1 MGPGIARPPPATS
14 WVASRIL
21 AHDRA
26 QRGTTNNRLLP
37 GVLAA
42 GGFALTVRPLLA
54 MLRPDMET
62 AKLAQAAADAVD
74 THELAPADLR
84 YVIMALVARRAG
96 GREGVSGHWRAAVP
110 FANLP
115 TRSS

>member
-1 MGPGIARPPPATS
+1 
-14 WVASRIL
+14 
-21 AHDRA
+21 
-26 QRGTTNNRLLP
+26 
-37 GVLAA
+37 
-42 GGFALTVRPLLA
+42 
-54 MLRPDMET
+54 MET

-96 GREGVSGHWRAAVP
+96 GREGVSGHWRAAY
-110 FANLP
+110 LP